1 MQKSLSN
8 SCHAVDTSRATL
20 DTTSTTICTVLVE
33 FNICVKM
40 YISFNNYFIFSVNKN
55 NDNFEYNEDP
65 NEFYGHKWTLKTFW
79 KYLEMEGHDTQ
90 RIWRRI
96 KNVMIKTVMCGY
108 PDIVQGDKKNTSSLV
123 FILKFQCLKKNA
135 RVTTTVTSCLVLISS
150 WTRNSSPGCW
160 SSTTSPQW
168 RRLP

>member
-1 MQKSLSN
+1 
-8 SCHAVDTSRATL
+8 
-20 DTTSTTICTVLVE
+20 
-33 FNICVKM
+33 M

-108 PDIVQGDKKNTSSLV
+108 PDIVQGN
-123 FILKFQCLKKNA
+123 IQN
-135 RVTTTVTSCLVLISS
+135 LVLFITMGLFSIFS
-150 WTRNSSPGCW
+150 V
-160 SSTTSPQW
+160 
-168 RRLP
+168 